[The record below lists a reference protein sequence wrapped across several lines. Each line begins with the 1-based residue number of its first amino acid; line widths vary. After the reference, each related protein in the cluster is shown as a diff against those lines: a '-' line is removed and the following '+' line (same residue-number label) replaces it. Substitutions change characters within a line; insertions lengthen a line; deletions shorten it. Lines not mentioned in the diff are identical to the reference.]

1 MKKLISVFIMISLL
15 FVFGCGGGEEKK
27 KVVSEKSSTIS
38 AEKGGKIE
46 TEDGTSIEIPS
57 GALDS
62 DTEITMTVYETSGYP
77 AKKALK
83 SRVVQFEPS
92 GTIFKKP
99 IIITVTASENINGLI
114 AAAVL
119 DEKTNTWHYNKDG
132 VAVTISDSKDEMGD
146 PIMMTAGGDP
156 IMLNAG
162 GDPIMQNAIGDPIM
176 LSAAG
181 DPIMIS
187 AMGDPIMGAAMGDPI
202 MMTTGHFSTF
212 TVVGVKEAEEE
223 AKSDSF
229 NKDCGAI
236 FDCTFECIKHHTN
249 GEDSSEENC
258 EQACYEN
265 SSEKGQSDYM
275 KFSQCA
281 YEKCEHVDDNNYD
294 EYDYNKYLDCIFSD
308 CKSQAKT
315 CEVSRKDFDDLFAAE
330 QCAMTFYC
338 FFENCWGEND
348 TEECR
353 NSCKEHY
360 SAASQKLFNEGY
372 QCGVKNCQVDKSEAP
387 ECLWNNCSKYF
398 EACYI
403 MSASDI
409 SYYLGE
415 GGEDPS
421 DYYSEEAVQGCHD
434 IYECVFPNCVKAVE
448 DDEYT
453 EKEIDDECLEACLM
467 EKENN
472 YDSQSYFGSLANC
485 AMSNCNRDLSYE
497 FDDECLSM
505 NCADYLSKC
514 GFKPVAV
521 GEHDTCADGIACV
534 RACAEPCEENDD
546 EACASACVEN
556 AEEACFKDIIDGD
569 EHYAAQGMLNCYMYN
584 CMTAEKVDVCLN
596 ENCEDWLET
605 CDYTL

>member
-1 MKKLISVFIMISLL
+1 MKKLISLLIAVSLL
-15 FVFGCGGGEEKK
+15 LVLSCGGGEEKK
-27 KVVSEKSSTIS
+27 KVVSEKSSTVS

-46 TEDGTSIEIPS
+46 TDDGTSIEIPA

-62 DTEITMTVYETSGYP
+62 DTEIKMTVYETSGYP
-77 AKKALK
+77 LKNALK
-83 SRVVQFEPS
+83 SKVVQFGPS

-99 IIITVTASENINGLI
+99 VIITVTATKKIDGLI

-119 DEKTNTWHYNKDG
+119 DEKTNTWHYSSTG
-132 VAVTISDSKDEMGD
+132 AAVKMTQDKELGDPIMTTAAGDPVTLNEMGD
-146 PIMMTAGGDP
+146 PIMQQEG
-156 IMLNAG
+156 L
-162 GDPIMQNAIGDPIM
+162 GDPIM
-176 LSAAG
+176 LSSAG

-187 AMGDPIMGAAMGDPI
+187 ALGDPIMGAAMGDPI

-212 TVVGVKEAEEE
+212 TVVSVKEAEEE

-229 NKDCGAI
+229 NKDCEAI
-236 FDCTFECIKHHTN
+236 FDCIFECIEHHTN
-249 GEDSSEENC
+249 GEVHEEDC

-275 KFSQCA
+275 KFNQCA
-281 YEKCEHVDDNNYD
+281 YEKCEHADDNNYN
-294 EYDYNKYLDCIFSD
+294 EYDYDGYLDCIFSD
-308 CKSQAKT
+308 CQSQAKT
-315 CEVSRKDFDDLFAAE
+315 CGVSRKDFDDLFAAE
-330 QCAMTFYC
+330 QCEVTFYC

-372 QCGVKNCQVDKSEAP
+372 QCGVKNCKVDKSEAP

-398 EACYI
+398 EACY
-403 MSASDI
+403 MNADDL

-485 AMSNCNRDLSYE
+485 ALSYCNRDLSYE
-497 FDDECLSM
+497 FDDECLSI
-505 NCADYLSKC
+505 NCPDYLKMC
-514 GFKPVAV
+514 GFEPVAV
-521 GEHDTCADGIACV
+521 SEHATCADGIDCV

-546 EACASACVEN
+546 EECASACVEN

-584 CMTAEKVDVCLN
+584 CMTAEKVEVCLN
-596 ENCEDWLET
+596 ENCADWLET
-605 CDYTL
+605 CHYTL

>member
-162 GDPIMQNAIGDPIM
+162 GDPIMQNAMGDPIM

-212 TVVGVKEAEEE
+212 TVVGVKEAEDA
-223 AKSDSF
+223 AKEDSGKTST
-229 NKDCGAI
+229 NKDCEAI
-236 FDCTFECIKHHTN
+236 FDCIFDCIEHHTN
-249 GEDSSEENC
+249 GEVYEEDC

-275 KFSQCA
+275 KFNQCA
-281 YEKCEHVDDNNYD
+281 YEKCEHADDNNYN
-294 EYDYNKYLDCIFSD
+294 EYDYDGYLDCIFSG

-315 CEVSRKDFDDLFAAE
+315 CGVSRKDFDDLFAAE
-330 QCAMTFYC
+330 QCEATFYC

-372 QCGVKNCQVDKSEAP
+372 QCGVKNCKVDKSEAP

-398 EACYI
+398 EACY
-403 MSASDI
+403 MNADDL
-409 SYYLGE
+409 SYYISGE
-415 GGEDPS
+415 EYSDGGPSEDI
-421 DYYSEEAVQGCHD
+421 VQGCHD
-434 IYECVFPNCVKAVE
+434 IYECVFPGCIKTVE
-448 DDEYT
+448 YDEET
-453 EKEIDDECLEACLM
+453 EKEIDEECFQNCYSSENYDSLMYFSNLLSCASSYCNRDASFEFNDECLRI
-467 EKENN
+467 
-472 YDSQSYFGSLANC
+472 NC
-485 AMSNCNRDLSYE
+485 PEDLRS
-497 FDDECLSM
+497 
-505 NCADYLSKC
+505 C
-514 GFKPVAV
+514 GFEPVSV

-534 RACAEPCEENDD
+534 RACAEPCED
-546 EACASACVEN
+546 EECASECVDN
-556 AEEACFKDIIDGD
+556 AEETCFSDILDGV
-569 EHYAAQGMLNCYMYN
+569 EYYAAYDMLSCYLDY
-584 CMTAEKVDVCLN
+584 CISADKVEECLS
-596 ENCEDWLET
+596 EECASQLET
-605 CDYTL
+605 CHYTL